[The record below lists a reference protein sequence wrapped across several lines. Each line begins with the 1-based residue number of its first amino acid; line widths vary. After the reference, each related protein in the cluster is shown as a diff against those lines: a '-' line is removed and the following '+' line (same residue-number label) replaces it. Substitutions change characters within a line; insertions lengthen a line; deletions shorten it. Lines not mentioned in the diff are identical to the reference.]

1 MKMSKKIYNSSI
13 FIARILIDV
22 WNETCGDEKVKEE
35 KAKHYYDAFVRYLTP
50 LSGRDIDYTWKRIL
64 VFLKKELYADV
75 EQMILDLMVC
85 EVPSLVIEAVEKN
98 GSFNRQD
105 NGDAIE
111 LLIKD
116 LYEMT
121 KYAFGFAGKLWYIVD
136 HAVKIDENILKI
148 EASIWSMS
156 IGDGDECAAT
166 KTTFAPNNNTH
177 WIKMQKRTYLYL
189 IKEKRLIE
197 I

>member
-1 MKMSKKIYNSSI
+1 MSKKIYNSSI
-13 FIARILIDV
+13 FIAHILIDV
-22 WNETCGDEKVKEE
+22 WNETRGDEQVKEE
-35 KAKHYYDAFVRYLTP
+35 KIKHYYDAFVRYLTP

-98 GSFNRQD
+98 GSFDRQD

-121 KYAFGFAGKLWYIVD
+121 KYAFGFDDEFWYIVD

-156 IGDGDECAAT
+156 IGDGDECVT

-177 WIKMQKRTYLYL
+177 WIKMQKRNYLYL
-189 IKEKRLIE
+189 IREKRLIE

>member
-1 MKMSKKIYNSSI
+1 MSKKIYNSSI

-35 KAKHYYDAFVRYLTP
+35 KAKHYYDAFIRYFNP
-50 LSGRDIDYTWKRIL
+50 LSGRYIDYTWKRIL

-75 EQMILDLMVC
+75 EQLILDLMVC
-85 EVPSLVIEAVEKN
+85 EVPSLVIEAVVKN

-111 LLIKD
+111 LLLKD

-121 KYAFGFAGKLWYIVD
+121 KYAFGFDGEFWYIVD
-136 HAVKIDENILKI
+136 HVVKIDENILKM

-156 IGDGDECAAT
+156 IGEGDEC
-166 KTTFAPNNNTH
+166 KTNLASFPPDVKTSWVEMTE
-177 WIKMQKRTYLYL
+177 RTYLYL